1 MVITWKK
8 ILREARWEAFRK
20 VLKQFKGEESN
31 SSGKTDENKGEKNK
45 KEIAARQRT
54 IVECCFLSRPKK
66 YSIII
71 QLPNLKLENI

>member
-1 MVITWKK
+1 MIMWKK
-8 ILREARWEAFRK
+8 ILREARLEAFRK

-31 SSGKTDENKGEKNK
+31 SSGKTDENKAGKIK

-54 IVECCFLSRPKK
+54 IVECCFLSSSKK

-71 QLPNLKLENI
+71 QLPNLKLEKI